1 MNNNNYESI
10 IGLEIHVELKTKSK
24 MFCGCRADW
33 FGKEPNS
40 LCCPVCLGLPGAL
53 PVPNKKAVEW
63 CVMLGLALKC
73 EIPEF
78 SKFDRKN
85 YFYPDLP
92 QGYQISQYDK
102 PFATSGWLDI
112 NNPINT
118 NNPILPINETMKKKI
133 RIRRVHLEEDTGKLM
148 HETINGEKS
157 TLIDFNRSGV
167 PLVEVVT
174 EPDIRS
180 SNEARIFLKR
190 LHQIIRYLGI
200 SDADMEK
207 GSMRLEPNISV
218 RAVSNR
224 AIEQLSDDNLP
235 KYKVEVKNINSFA
248 FAKKAIDFE
257 IARHIEILKREE
269 IPVQETRGWDEKKG
283 ITYSQRSKEEAH
295 DYRYFPEP
303 DIPPIRWIG
312 NQISNLKSQI
322 CELPDKKLARF
333 MKEYGLGEYDATIL
347 TDTIE
352 NADYFENSIKKITDN
367 KQQIT
372 PKTVANWIIN
382 KKADINK
389 ISSEELIKLISQQN
403 QKAAISD
410 EELEKV
416 IKKVITAN
424 PKAVADYKSGK
435 EQAMMFL
442 LGQVMRETKGQGEV
456 GKIRQQLMR
465 III

>member
-1 MNNNNYESI
+1 MDTTNYEAV